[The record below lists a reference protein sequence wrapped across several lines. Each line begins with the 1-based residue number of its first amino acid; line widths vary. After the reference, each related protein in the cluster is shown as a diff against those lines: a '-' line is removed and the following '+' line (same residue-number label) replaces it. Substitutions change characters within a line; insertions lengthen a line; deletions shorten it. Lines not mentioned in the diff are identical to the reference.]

1 MKKEQKVHAH
11 LGVVGHLGQSQAVEV
26 AQVVVQARL
35 AGECPGAHVAR
46 ERLLARVHLEFQ
58 K

>member
-1 MKKEQKVHAH
+1 MLEMH
-11 LGVVGHLGQSQAVEV
+11 LGIVGHLGQSQAVEV

-35 AGECPGAHVAR
+35 AGERPGAHVAR